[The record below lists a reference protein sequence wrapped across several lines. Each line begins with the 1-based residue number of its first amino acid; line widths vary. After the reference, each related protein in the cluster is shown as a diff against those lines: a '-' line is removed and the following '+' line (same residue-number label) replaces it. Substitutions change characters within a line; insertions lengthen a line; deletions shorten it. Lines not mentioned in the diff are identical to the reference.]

1 MKRSQLWALQRL
13 ITYFYIHREKTKNEG
28 NSLRSAEWENVKWLT
43 YEVFQNKINCQGHF
57 YKKKEKCMV
66 LDKGRFQT
74 LFCTQCT
81 KFKIV
86 PYDILRCAHRTF
98 GVRHAAAATIG
109 HFLSHPECELHFQTR
124 KASMVP
130 ATPTLCLKITEIR
143 SPI

>member
-28 NSLRSAEWENVKWLT
+28 NSARSAEWENVKWLT

-66 LDKGRFQT
+66 LYQGRFQT

-98 GVRHAAAATIG
+98 ECATRQQRRQDIFCLIRNVNCIFRRAKRAWYLQ
-109 HFLSHPECELHFQTR
+109 HLHC
-124 KASMVP
+124 V
-130 ATPTLCLKITEIR
+130 
-143 SPI
+143 